1 MERVQHKKSNNEGN
15 RLIQRQRSLPK
26 LASDYSSYS
35 GGTTEEDLFSCELWT
50 SSSRRVTGTP
60 IKKLLAEEM
69 SKETE
74 SKRRPP
80 SVIARLMGL
89 DGLPPQQPLHRQH
102 KGFSETYRQ
111 WTASVSSQ
119 RDGKPY
125 ERQSNRKDSMAQQEC
140 KDVYEVLETSNVER
154 SSYAAKRTINSKL
167 SEAEM
172 AFIQQKFMAAKR
184 LSTNDKLHNSKEF
197 CDMLDMLDAN
207 KDLLMKFLQ
216 QPDSLFTKHLVD
228 LQGVAPRSK
237 CSHMADMDPSK
248 LDKYE
253 SSTIGWKSEKRIL
266 QCSHRKHYD
275 GLFTHFYNHRGAQK
289 PLKSPN
295 IQLEGK
301 HESETNIHP
310 TRIVVLKPNP
320 EKMQNATKS
329 VLSTSSFHGNQSD
342 CRKHWEYRTIDTDE
356 GGHWVKK
363 NSSNDDAGFLR
374 PKSREPKEKA
384 KEIIRKMR
392 ESLRGEPMDLPSI
405 FKGYAGDESSY
416 NVSASDSES
425 ESELTISTLRKSF
438 HWSNRPRPSSWHSTE
453 SSVSREAKKRLS
465 ERWKMSQRYQ
475 NFGVVGKAS
484 TLGQMLSI
492 HDTEIRPENFY
503 PMIGL
508 DGSSDRFVSNDE
520 IAEWDSPL
528 GISSRDGWKD
538 SIRISSRS
546 RSFAASYVGFG
557 GPKTN
562 MQRETLDQDSYL
574 MAGESKNRGKNKAI
588 RRNSNKKEDSSSRKI
603 RSNNKKSQSSHL
615 TYSDSTDSFEEEQFN
630 LSQVEINLGKKD
642 PAEQKS
648 LVSQMRT
655 HNINCKSS
663 TNDAEADGGHA
674 DMYFESLDEEL
685 PSKPSSCL
693 LGNPTSS
700 IPGPEDSKAQVPQ
713 IGPSEEE
720 SVQLQCPVPEPQSP
734 ASSKEAD
741 HPSPVS
747 VLEAPFVEDVNVISP
762 GSECFERV
770 NADLHGPYTKAMML
784 TNHNK
789 KFIAIL
795 EHHTVIHR
803 CYRYNG
809 GLRMQLKLLKMES
822 GANANGL
829 MLTPSDKDVG
839 QGFVSVSEENEVF
852 NDESWESFYLGDVLI
867 DFGYDDADP
876 YTFVSTWYSLDCPLD
891 PCLFDNLEKKYSNET
906 TPLRSERKLLFD
918 RINSG
923 LFEMFHQFVDPLP
936 WVKVATRKVG
946 LTWQKHGI
954 GYELHKLLASEE
966 KSMYEDV
973 TERVLDREMQWLDF
987 GYGVDTIGREIEK
1000 LLIDDLIVEVANM

>member
-69 SKETE
+69 SKETV

-111 WTASVSSQ
+111 WTASLSSQ

-154 SSYAAKRTINSKL
+154 SSYPAKRTINSKL

-172 AFIQQKFMAAKR
+172 AFIQQKFMAAKH

-237 CSHMADMDPSK
+237 RSHMADMDPSK

-253 SSTIGWKSEKRIL
+253 SSTIGWKSEKGIL

-342 CRKHWEYRTIDTDE
+342 CRKHWEYRTIDTGE

-384 KEIIRKMR
+384 KEITTKMR

-416 NVSASDSES
+416 NVSASDSGS

-438 HWSNRPRPSSWHSTE
+438 RWSNRPRPSSWHSTE

-520 IAEWDSPL
+520 TAEWDSPL

-546 RSFAASYVGFG
+546 RSIAASYVGFG

-574 MAGESKNRGKNKAI
+574 MAGEAMNRGKNKAI
-588 RRNSNKKEDSSSRKI
+588 RRNSNKNEDSSSRKI
-603 RSNNKKSQSSHL
+603 KSNNKKSQSSHL

-630 LSQVEINLGKKD
+630 LSPVEINLGKKD

-648 LVSQMRT
+648 LVSQMWT

-663 TNDAEADGGHA
+663 INDAEADGGHA

-693 LGNPTSS
+693 FGNPTSS

-770 NADLHGPYTKAMML
+770 NADLHG
-784 TNHNK
+784 
-789 KFIAIL
+789 
-795 EHHTVIHR
+795 
-803 CYRYNG
+803 
-809 GLRMQLKLLKMES
+809 LRMQLKLLKMES

-829 MLTPSDKDVG
+829 MLTPNDKDVG

-876 YTFVSTWYSLDCPLD
+876 YTFVSTWYSFDCPLD

-987 GYGVDTIGREIEK
+987 GYGVDAIGREIEK

>member
-15 RLIQRQRSLPK
+15 RQIQRQRSLPK

-50 SSSRRVTGTP
+50 SSSRRVIGTP

-111 WTASVSSQ
+111 WTASVSTQ

-125 ERQSNRKDSMAQQEC
+125 ECRSNRKDSMAQQEC

-154 SSYAAKRTINSKL
+154 SSYPTKRTINSKL

-253 SSTIGWKSEKRIL
+253 SSTIGWKSKKGIL

-301 HESETNIHP
+301 HESETNILP

-342 CRKHWEYRTIDTDE
+342 CRKHWEYRTIDTGE

-384 KEIIRKMR
+384 KEITRKMR

-416 NVSASDSES
+416 NVSASDSGS

-475 NFGVVGKAS
+475 NFGAVGKAS

-492 HDTEIRPENFY
+492 RDTEIRPENFY
-503 PMIGL
+503 PTIGL

-520 IAEWDSPL
+520 IAEWDSLL

-546 RSFAASYVGFG
+546 RSLAASSIGFG

-562 MQRETLDQDSYL
+562 MRRETLDQDSYL
-574 MAGESKNRGKNKAI
+574 LAGEAMNRGKNKAI

-663 TNDAEADGGHA
+663 INDAEADGGHA

-770 NADLHGPYTKAMML
+770 NADLH
-784 TNHNK
+784 
-789 KFIAIL
+789 
-795 EHHTVIHR
+795 
-803 CYRYNG
+803 

-954 GYELHKLLASEE
+954 GYELHNLLASEE

-987 GYGVDTIGREIEK
+987 GYGVDAIGREIEK

>member
-154 SSYAAKRTINSKL
+154 SSYPAKRTINSKL

-172 AFIQQKFMAAKR
+172 AFIQQKFMAAKH

-342 CRKHWEYRTIDTDE
+342 CRKHWEYRTIDTGE

-384 KEIIRKMR
+384 KEITRKMR

-416 NVSASDSES
+416 NVSASDSGS

-465 ERWKMSQRYQ
+465 ERWKMSQSYQ

-574 MAGESKNRGKNKAI
+574 MAGEAKNRGKNKAI

-630 LSQVEINLGKKD
+630 LSQGEINLGKKD

-795 EHHTVIHR
+795 EHHT
-803 CYRYNG
+803 